1 MRLWDVC
8 KACLMGNAGHEFS
21 FDLILLDMSE
31 FDVIIGM
38 DWLTAFRAHIDC
50 SNRKVTFQTPE
61 GETVKFLGNR
71 RWTPTP
77 SPMESVLANIWGEE
91 GDREIT
97 QLPYVVRD
105 FADVFPEELPGFP
118 PKRMVEFSIELQ
130 PGTSPISVPAYRM
143 APAEL
148 AELGVQLKELERLKY
163 IKPSNSPWGAPAL
176 FAKKKDGSLRLC
188 IDYRKLNAVTVTNKY
203 PMPRIDDLFD
213 QLKGAKCF
221 SKIDLRTGY
230 HQLRVRE
237 KDTEKTAFRT
247 RYGLYEFT
255 VMPFG
260 LTNAPA
266 VFMDMMNRIFRPYLD
281 KFVVVFVDDILIYSA
296 SEAEHEEH
304 LRIALQLLSN
314 NKLYAKYSKCEF
326 WLSEVKFLG
335 HVVSGEG
342 ISVDPS
348 KIEAVTKWERPK
360 TVFDIRSFLGLA
372 GYYRRFVKDF
382 SKLANPMTKL
392 TRKGA
397 RFEWSEECE
406 QAFKELK
413 ERLTTAPVLI
423 IPEQGSGYTIYCDAS
438 GYGLG
443 SVLMQGK
450 GVVAFGSRQL
460 KNHEKNYPT
469 HDLELASVV
478 FALKIWRHYLYGERF
493 DVFSDHKSLAH
504 IFTQRDLNMR
514 QRRWLEYLA
523 DYDFSLQYHP
533 GKANVAADALSRKKE
548 ALLARLAT
556 NGWNLLE
563 DLSDFHLELREVEG
577 RLRLCSLLAE
587 PTLLDRVKAAQG
599 EDEEVRRIYAK
610 MIDGQDTPHWSVG
623 PAGHLLLKKKI
634 YAPEA
639 CRENIL
645 REFHSS
651 KIAVHPG
658 RSKMY
663 RDLQRQYRWHGM
675 KKDVAK
681 HVSQC
686 LTCQQIKAKHNRLA
700 GELQPLEVPL

>member
-1 MRLWDVC
+1 
-8 KACLMGNAGHEFS
+8 
-21 FDLILLDMSE
+21 
-31 FDVIIGM
+31 
-38 DWLTAFRAHIDC
+38 
-50 SNRKVTFQTPE
+50 
-61 GETVKFLGNR
+61 
-71 RWTPTP
+71 
-77 SPMESVLANIWGEE
+77 
-91 GDREIT
+91 
-97 QLPYVVRD
+97 
-105 FADVFPEELPGFP
+105 
-118 PKRMVEFSIELQ
+118 
-130 PGTSPISVPAYRM
+130 
-143 APAEL
+143 
-148 AELGVQLKELERLKY
+148 
-163 IKPSNSPWGAPAL
+163 
-176 FAKKKDGSLRLC
+176 
-188 IDYRKLNAVTVTNKY
+188 
-203 PMPRIDDLFD
+203 MPRIDELFD

-237 KDTEKTAFRT
+237 QDTEKTAFRT

-304 LRIALQLLSN
+304 LRIALQLLRD
-314 NKLYAKYSKCEF
+314 NKLYAKYSKYEF

-423 IPEQGSGYTIYCDAS
+423 IPEQGRGYTIYCDAS

-443 SVLMQGK
+443 SVLMQGQ

-556 NGWNLLE
+556 SGWSLLE
-563 DLSDFHLELREVEG
+563 DLSDFHLELREVED

-599 EDEEVRRIYAK
+599 EDEEARRIRAK
-610 MIDGQDTPHWSVG
+610 QDNRWTGHSTLERWSSW
-623 PAGHLLLKKKI
+623 
-634 YAPEA
+634 APTTQEEDL
-639 CRENIL
+639 CTRSVPRRHPEEIL
-645 REFHSS
+645 
-651 KIAVHPG
+651 
-658 RSKMY
+658 
-663 RDLQRQYRWHGM
+663 
-675 KKDVAK
+675 
-681 HVSQC
+681 
-686 LTCQQIKAKHNRLA
+686 
-700 GELQPLEVPL
+700 